1 MILCDTVNFSG
12 PFQQRSLFVGED
24 NTDMSTKNRRQRGR
38 DPGPALPF
46 DVTQD
51 IDPGL
56 AESLQRGDEPTLTQT
71 DFDEIEVALP
81 PPRKPRA
88 DK

>member
-1 MILCDTVNFSG
+1 
-12 PFQQRSLFVGED
+12 
-24 NTDMSTKNRRQRGR
+24 MSTKNRRQKGR
-38 DPGPALPF
+38 DQGPALPF

-51 IDPGL
+51 IDPALGD
-56 AESLQRGDEPTLTQT
+56 SLQRGNEPTLTQT
-71 DFDEIEVALP
+71 DFDDIEVALPP